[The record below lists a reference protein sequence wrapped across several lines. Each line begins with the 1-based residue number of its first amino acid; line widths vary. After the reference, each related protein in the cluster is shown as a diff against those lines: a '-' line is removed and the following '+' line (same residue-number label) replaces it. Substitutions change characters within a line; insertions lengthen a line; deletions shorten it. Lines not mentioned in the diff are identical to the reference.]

1 MDIDPELPWGNW
13 LRIEA
18 GNGRFAYVDDATGQT
33 WPSPRSALWNG
44 RFGMPDRNGGSP
56 DELLELVHAVLAAT
70 VRRQPGHREQLN
82 DLFAGNALFQ
92 RMFDAWLGSTGL
104 TVFATNGTGAVE
116 LTDEGWSVLHMLSAT
131 RPYDVRRNRPCATT
145 IAMLAEL
152 GLGPEEREV
161 RFERLERE
169 AIRWDAA
176 FLRRTEG
183 GKSSIVLT
191 KRAGGP
197 MPVLRTVW
205 TLSFETEDQRDDFY
219 DWLCLRLDR
228 WQAWADLAGEY
239 GSEKLT
245 HKLLGVMAG
254 SIGER
259 SERSAAHPAGI
270 APPS

>member
-44 RFGMPDRNGGSP
+44 RFGMPDRNGGPP

-70 VRRQPGHREQLN
+70 VRRVPGHREQLN

-131 RPYDVRRNRPCATT
+131 RPYDVRRNRPCAAT
-145 IAMLAEL
+145 IAMLGEL

-191 KRAGGP
+191 KRAGGGDAGAADRLDL
-197 MPVLRTVW
+197 VV
-205 TLSFETEDQRDDFY
+205 RDGGSAGR
-219 DWLCLRLDR
+219 LLRLALPAPR
-228 WQAWADLAGEY
+228 PLADLGRPRRR
-239 GSEKLT
+239 
-245 HKLLGVMAG
+245 VR
-254 SIGER
+254 IGE
-259 SERSAAHPAGI
+259 ADPQTAGGHGRFDRRTQ
-270 APPS
+270 